1 MWPPPAAAACICRRG
16 HAKIRLSP
24 PLQTSV
30 EAVAGAVALL
40 WRQQSSDPRGHL
52 PNPWDP
58 QFIHRWLLWCP
69 PARGDVVM
77 TRNIEREQ
85 LDMLFKSMAI
95 SPLAKWTLHWSLVF

>member
-1 MWPPPAAAACICRRG
+1 MAEVKC

-40 WRQQSSDPRGHL
+40 VAAAEQRS
-52 PNPWDP
+52 
-58 QFIHRWLLWCP
+58 
-69 PARGDVVM
+69 
-77 TRNIEREQ
+77 TNIEREQ